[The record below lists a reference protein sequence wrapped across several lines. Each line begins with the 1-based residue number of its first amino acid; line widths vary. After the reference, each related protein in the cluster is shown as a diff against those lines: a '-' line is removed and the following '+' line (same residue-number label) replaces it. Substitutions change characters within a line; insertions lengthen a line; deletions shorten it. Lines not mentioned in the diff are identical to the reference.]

1 VVWLQPCPAN
11 LATVTIDRTGTA
23 LAMASGPNYLAGS
36 NKVTVVK
43 QHGLEP
49 RDSSFGNVPLFGA
62 GCQHF
67 EPNALHAVIDTAAD
81 HIRVCLAAHF
91 PPVIV
96 LPGQPCGTAPRR
108 IRPADRRRRSLL
120 AWQSRAPSDD
130 PPGLGAG
137 LEDDEPASL
146 ELA

>member
-1 VVWLQPCPAN
+1 VAAGSAAGTRGGVVLACWRRGLLLAGEAESRVGAVVWLQPCPAN
-11 LATVTIDRTGTA
+11 LATVTIHRTGTA

-49 RDSSFGNVPLFGA
+49 REFSFGNVPLFGA

-67 EPNALHAVIDTAAD
+67 EPNALHAVIDTATD
-81 HIRVCLAAHF
+81 NIRVCLAAHF

-96 LPGQPCGTAPRR
+96 LPGQPC
-108 IRPADRRRRSLL
+108 
-120 AWQSRAPSDD
+120 
-130 PPGLGAG
+130 
-137 LEDDEPASL
+137 
-146 ELA
+146 